1 MLKRQ
6 SRRCDGPRSY
16 FLAVLSLSAAVQ
28 GIHPRL
34 HPFTWLRGMS
44 ATHHSIQ
51 PDILKIR
58 QTTPAKHECTQP
70 TIVCIQ
76 CDRCVISRVR
86 ALSGSSTVV
95 EHLNQPL

>member
-1 MLKRQ
+1 MKQSNKHKPFEAPRPVARRIRQ
-6 SRRCDGPRSY
+6 GG
-16 FLAVLSLSAAVQ
+16 A
-28 GIHPRL
+28 RL

-70 TIVCIQ
+70 TIVCTQ